1 MGKFATTGT
10 EQAQTVITGSLSATS
25 TAPAGGASGPLLGNF
40 NVVVTGTFVGTAVL
54 VCSFDG
60 GATWVP
66 VINKHTG
73 SNITFTAPGA
83 LQEDEV
89 EPGVLYGMI
98 CSAFTSGTINYRLS
112 EGAAGGRVERLS

>member
-1 MGKFATTGT
+1 MGKFATTGV
-10 EQAQTVITGSLSATS
+10 EQAQTVFTGAMTATS
-25 TAPAGGASGPLLGNF
+25 TAPGAGAFGPLLGNF
-40 NVVVTGTFVGTAVL
+40 NVAVTGTFVGTALL

-73 SNITFTAPGA
+73 TNTTFTAPGA

-98 CSAFTSGTINYRLS
+98 CTAFTSGTINYRLS